1 MARIRTI
8 KPEFF
13 QHEGLYDAEVETG
26 FPLRVAFAGLWTVA
40 DKAGR
45 FEWRPRQIKLNV
57 LPYDEVDFSRV
68 LDALATRGFIVRYAS
83 QGRDYGAIPTFNEH
97 QVLNNRE
104 KESRLPA
111 PPEDIDNQDELTRAR
126 RVPDACPTPL
136 ANLQEEGEREG
147 ERKGKEKKDLSGERS
162 KESSGALE
170 LVPPKGLDRT
180 GFVAWWKLYPR
191 KVGKKAAE
199 RNYLTILRKREAT
212 AEELQAGLHRSI
224 AHWNAEGTETKFIIH
239 PERWLSKGHWKDDL
253 TTRKR
258 ASTYDIV
265 KARALNGIDDD
276 EGATGEVEHD
286 DKASEKEN
294 SRRVQGRSGL

>member
-1 MARIRTI
+1 MA
-8 KPEFF
+8 EFPA
-13 QHEGLYDAEVETG
+13 L
-26 FPLRVAFAGLWTVA
+26 PLWTDAYLA
-40 DKAGR
+40 DLHPRLTLEEHGCMILLMQFAWRSPDCRLVDDNKKLARMLGVSAAKWRKLRPVMEEIWTVKDKFWSQKRLTKEFEFVTGR
-45 FEWRPRQIKLNV
+45 
-57 LPYDEVDFSRV
+57 
-68 LDALATRGFIVRYAS
+68 
-83 QGRDYGAIPTFNEH
+83 
-97 QVLNNRE
+97 RE
-104 KESRLPA
+104 KYAE
-111 PPEDIDNQDELTRAR
+111 RAR
-126 RVPDACPTPL
+126 RGGEGKALKDKETGPLEAETSSAEAEPEQDASGAKEGVTHNPQPTPTL
-136 ANLQEEGEREG
+136 
-147 ERKGKEKKDLSGERS
+147 KKEKKDLSDERS

-265 KARALNGIDDD
+265 KARALNGARDGDDGT
-276 EGATGEVEHD
+276 GAVDGAGEAD
-286 DKASEKEN
+286 QPGPPAL
-294 SRRVQGRSGL
+294 QSG